1 MWKEQFRDLH
11 SGVLSTQSQNL
22 SLHSFTSPPNQHRP
36 SQHHFS
42 SDHLP
47 LSAAWSNLFLL
58 LSHLALLPNSSQK
71 KKKNWRHQS
80 LLFLYICLHSTAYR
94 IKPISLASF
103 TKLCD
108 SWLLPLSLTSSYVP
122 LFFIYHFPA
131 TLSFLFLEQTSWPL
145 HSCSLC
151 LECSSLWDAY
161 GRLLPISHILVMF
174 Y

>member
-71 KKKNWRHQS
+71 KKKLETSEPIIPLYLFTFHCLQNKTHIPGLVYKALWQLAAAS
-80 LLFLYICLHSTAYR
+80 LLDLILCPSFLH
-94 IKPISLASF
+94 
-103 TKLCD
+103 
-108 SWLLPLSLTSSYVP
+108 LPFSSHVV
-122 LFFIYHFPA
+122 
-131 TLSFLFLEQTSWPL
+131 LSFSGTDLLAFAQLFPL
-145 HSCSLC
+145 PWMLFPLRC
-151 LECSSLWDAY
+151 LWQA
-161 GRLLPISHILVMF
+161 PTH
-174 Y
+174 